1 MVRPRGLERLTAQDL
16 LMLWADDFGWSEDIG
31 VLAVLDGAP
40 LLDGDGR
47 VRVDEVRRRLEPRL
61 HLVPRLRQL
70 LYRPRWGLG
79 WPLWVDAAS
88 FDLADH
94 VRVHPLA
101 PPGDEAQLL
110 AACAELYRRRLDPA
124 RPLWEAWLL
133 PGLPGRQVGLFLRAH
148 HTLADGVAGMAAF
161 GALLDLAAETPTQVA
176 PTWTPAPRPSV
187 GELLVDN
194 LRRRLRGLGRGLSGL
209 ARGGGPRR
217 ASLGVWREFLA
228 ERAPRTSLNRPIGA
242 DRRLAVVRG
251 HLEVA
256 RRVAHAHQAKVN
268 DVVLAAVA
276 GGLRQLLT
284 GRGEDVRELVP
295 RVMVPVSLHRE
306 QPGPASGNRDAV
318 MLVPLP
324 LGEPDPVRRLELIA
338 AETAARK
345 GRARPPMAGGLFGLV
360 AVQRAWYRLLAR
372 QRTVNLVV
380 TNVPGPPVPL
390 YLAGARLLE
399 LFPVAAIMGNLTLAV
414 AVFSYAGQ
422 LNLTAIADRDTCPD
436 LEVLARGMKA
446 ALDDLERSVCHTAAM
461 RWNPLLR

>member
-1 MVRPRGLERLTAQDL
+1 MAGPHRLERLTAQDL

-31 VLAVLDGAP
+31 VLAVLDGAR

-47 VRVDEVRRRLEPRL
+47 VRVDEVRRRLEGRL

-79 WPLWVDAAS
+79 RPLWVDAAS
-88 FDLADH
+88 FDLAEH

-133 PGLPGRQVGLFLRAH
+133 PGLPDRRVGLFLRAH

-161 GALLDLAAETPTQVA
+161 GALLDLAADAPTQIA
-176 PTWTPAPRPSV
+176 PPWTPAPRPSV

-194 LRRRLRGLGRGLSGL
+194 LRRRLHGLGRGLSGL
-209 ARGGGPRR
+209 ARADGRRR

-251 HLEVA
+251 RLEVA
-256 RRVAHAHQAKVN
+256 RQVAHAHQAKVN

-276 GGLRQLLT
+276 GGLRQLRA
-284 GRGEDVRELVP
+284 GRGDDVQELVP

-306 QPGPASGNRDAV
+306 QPG
-318 MLVPLP
+318 
-324 LGEPDPVRRLELIA
+324 
-338 AETAARK
+338 
-345 GRARPPMAGGLFGLV
+345 
-360 AVQRAWYRLLAR
+360 
-372 QRTVNLVV
+372 
-380 TNVPGPPVPL
+380 
-390 YLAGARLLE
+390 
-399 LFPVAAIMGNLTLAV
+399 
-414 AVFSYAGQ
+414 
-422 LNLTAIADRDTCPD
+422 
-436 LEVLARGMKA
+436 
-446 ALDDLERSVCHTAAM
+446 
-461 RWNPLLR
+461 

>member
-1 MVRPRGLERLTAQDL
+1 MERLTAQDL

-31 VLAVLDGAP
+31 VLAVLDGDR
-40 LLDGDGR
+40 LLDSEGR
-47 VRVDEVRRRLEPRL
+47 VRVDEVRRRLEARL

-94 VRVHPLA
+94 VRAHPLA
-101 PPGDEAQLL
+101 PPGDEAHML

-133 PGLPGRQVGLFLRAH
+133 PGLPG
-148 HTLADGVAGMAAF
+148 
-161 GALLDLAAETPTQVA
+161 LL
-176 PTWTPAPRPSV
+176 
-187 GELLVDN
+187 GDN

-209 ARGGGPRR
+209 ARGGGRR
-217 ASLGVWREFLA
+217 PASLGVWREFFA
-228 ERAPRTSLNRPIGA
+228 ERAPCTSLNRPIGA
-242 DRRLAVVRG
+242 GRRLAVVRG
-251 HLEVA
+251 RLEVA

-276 GGLRQLLT
+276 GGLRQLLA
-284 GRGEDVRELVP
+284 GRGEDVQELAL

-324 LGEPDPVRRLELIA
+324 LGEADPVRRLERIA

-345 GRARPPMAGGLFGLV
+345 GKARPPMGGGLFGLV
-360 AVQRAWYRLLAR
+360 AVQRGWYRLLAR

-414 AVFSYAGQ
+414 AVLSYAGQ
-422 LNLTAIADRDTCPD
+422 LNLTAIADRDSCPD
-436 LEVLARGMKA
+436 LQVFAEGMQA
-446 ALDDLERSVCHTAAM
+446 ALDDLERSVCHTEAM
-461 RWNPLLR
+461 GRNLLLR